1 MELAPASCQK
11 RLPNV
16 PLQHPLA
23 NLVRAILEDAVNV
36 ADRATVNVENQL
48 LSAVKQL
55 EVERERLKGVVVHWG
70 TLEHG
75 HYVSVVERARQWYFC
90 NDKVVSECGEKVVM
104 AQEAYM
110 LFYERARK

>member
-1 MELAPASCQK
+1 MKKIRGHIEYPKELAFQGQT
-11 RLPNV
+11 RYN
-16 PLQHPLA
+16 
-23 NLVRAILEDAVNV
+23 
-36 ADRATVNVENQL
+36 
-48 LSAVKQL
+48 
-55 EVERERLKGVVVHWG
+55 LKGVVVHWG

-75 HYVSVVERARQWYFC
+75 HYVSVVQRARRWYFC